1 MSSTDPNQPPKFSDP
16 FDRASLFSFQMAS
29 IKEQLD
35 GIDKKLDRFA
45 ETLNAQDKRMT
56 ALERDRFLYLSG
68 VIVAV
73 LFSMLALGAAIYRP

>member
-1 MSSTDPNQPPKFSDP
+1 MIDPKDAPKFSDP
-16 FDRASLFSFQMAS
+16 FDRASLFSFQMNS

-35 GIDKKLDRFA
+35 SIDRKLDRFG
-45 ETLNAQDKRMT
+45 EKIDAQDKRMT
-56 ALERDRFLYLSG
+56 ALERDRFLYLAG

>member
-1 MSSTDPNQPPKFSDP
+1 
-16 FDRASLFSFQMAS
+16 MAS

-56 ALERDRFLYLSG
+56 ALEHDRFLYLSG

-73 LFSMLALGAAIYRP
+73 FFSMLALGAAIYLP